1 SCRRSPVGRSSDA
14 GVRAQWR
21 VRRYRVRGDAL
32 AHVGK
37 LYEDFSHIQR
47 MAAPARERLLWQLMK
62 IAATQF
68 GGRVERNVISP
79 IYLARRR

>member
-1 SCRRSPVGRSSDA
+1 
-14 GVRAQWR
+14 
-21 VRRYRVRGDAL
+21 
-32 AHVGK
+32 
-37 LYEDFSHIQR
+37 
-47 MAAPARERLLWQLMK
+47 MAAPARKRLLWQLMK